1 MKSLT
6 NILERIKLT
15 KEDISGMIRDAKKE
29 KVPVI
34 DVDDADGVTEI
45 PSRDIQL
52 LVDAIDAIKDDY
64 SKYLSVFY
72 YFDPNSLGTIS
83 EVLLTKLLN
92 RGNSAVT
99 AIHTGASGGLA
110 DLIVN
115 GIPISLKTTATG
127 KAIGLGSDEI
137 SNPKGDVGIISKELH
152 ALRLG
157 SNRLSIGTLNDLKR
171 VYKKDK
177 NAYNTILSIENRI
190 DAIAKKIAGP
200 DNQEVLVWA
209 EKKYKKGILTDISI
223 HVRDYQLDDVKN
235 TLSNS
240 LIYVTEKAWGLK
252 DSSGKILV
260 QADNSGK
267 SLNIMPEFI
276 YRTTNDQVI
285 NIHLP
290 SPEVTAEFSEKIKRE
305 IPDQLFNALDN
316 IYTDIFGSKP

>member
-1 MKSLT
+1 MIDK
-6 NILERIKLT
+6 ILERISLT
-15 KEDISGMIRDAKKE
+15 KEDIHGMINDAIKGKKSP
-29 KVPVI
+29 KV
-34 DVDDADGVTEI
+34 DVDTTDGVTEV
-45 PSRDIQL
+45 PKKDVAQL
-52 LVDAIDAIKDDY
+52 VRAIESIKDKY

-92 RGNSAVT
+92 SSDSGVT

-110 DLIVN
+110 DLVVD
-115 GIPISLKTTATG
+115 GIPISLKTTAAG
-127 KAIGLGSDEI
+127 KAIGLGSDEVTV
-137 SNPKGDVGIISKELH
+137 PKGDVGKVATDLQ

-157 SNRLSIGTLNDLKR
+157 PNRLSIGTLNDLKR

-177 NAYNTILSIENRI
+177 SAYNTILSIENRI

-223 HVRDYQLDDVKN
+223 HVIDYQLDDVKN

-276 YRTTNDQVI
+276 YRTTSDQVI

-290 SPEVTAEFSEKIKRE
+290 TPEINKDFAAKVKKE
-305 IPDQLFNALDN
+305 IPTRLFNALDN
-316 IYTDIFGSKP
+316 IHKEIFG